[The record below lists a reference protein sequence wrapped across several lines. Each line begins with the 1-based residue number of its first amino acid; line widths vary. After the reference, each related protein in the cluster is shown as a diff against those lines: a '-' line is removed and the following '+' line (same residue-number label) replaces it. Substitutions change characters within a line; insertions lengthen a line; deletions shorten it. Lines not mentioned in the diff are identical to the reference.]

1 MPPPLSVKVLI
12 TRVARNHH
20 QFSSGRHDCVMLSM
34 GHPNPSMAIQ
44 FQNRSE
50 PTALACMNSNTPA
63 RLPAK
68 TTSSAAT
75 PPPASAAVKR
85 SDSDR
90 TRLYATPA
98 TPSAAS
104 AGTSAIARLYAT
116 ADVTPASWAS
126 VPIVQ

>member
-1 MPPPLSVKVLI
+1 MPPPVSEKVFI

-20 QFSSGRHDCVMLSM
+20 QFSSGRQVCVVLSI
-34 GHPNPSMAIQ
+34 GHASPSMASQ
-44 FQNRSE
+44 SQNLSE
-50 PTALACMNSNTPA
+50 PTALACMNSNTPM

-68 TTSSAAT
+68 TTSRAAT
-75 PPPASAAVKR
+75 PPPTSAVGKR
-85 SDSDR
+85 SESAR

-104 AGTSAIARLYAT
+104 AGTRAIARLYAT

-126 VPIVQ
+126 APIVQ